1 MYGYVYDAT
10 YGLVIIG
17 MIISIAANQFISST
31 YRKYSQVLNTGG
43 VTGAAFAREMLQ
55 EAGLYEVSVKRVP
68 GQLTDHYDPRSQQ
81 VFLSE
86 AVYMN
91 RSVAALGVAAHECGH
106 ALQDAEDYK
115 PMRLRARLV
124 PVAQF
129 GAQSALPLILMGLL
143 LSLPG
148 LISLG
153 ILAFSASLL
162 FQIVTL
168 PVEFDA
174 SRRALQFMRTHQ
186 AISDEEVAM
195 VRRVL
200 TAAAFT
206 YIAATLVTALQLL
219 RLWLLFGKR
228 EDQ

>member
-31 YRKYSQVLNTGG
+31 YRKYSQVMSAGG

-86 AVYMN
+86 AVYRN

-115 PMRLRARLV
+115 PMRLRALLV

-162 FQIVTL
+162 FQIITL

-228 EDQ
+228 NDQ

>member
-31 YRKYSQVLNTGG
+31 YRKYSQVMNAGG

-55 EAGLYEVSVKRVP
+55 EAGLYEVSVTRVP

-143 LSLPG
+143 LSLTG

>member
-31 YRKYSQVLNTGG
+31 YRKYSQVMSIGG
-43 VTGAAFAREMLQ
+43 VSGAAFAREMLQ
-55 EAGLYEVSVKRVP
+55 AAGLYEVSVKRIP

-86 AVYMN
+86 AVYRN

-129 GAQSALPLILMGLL
+129 GAQSALPLIFMGLL

-153 ILAFSASLL
+153 MIAFSASLL

-206 YIAATLVTALQLL
+206 YIAATIVTALQLL

-228 EDQ
+228 KDQ

>member
-31 YRKYSQVLNTGG
+31 YRKYSQVMSAGG

-86 AVYMN
+86 AVYRN

-115 PMRLRARLV
+115 PMRLRALLV

-153 ILAFSASLL
+153 IIAFSASLL
-162 FQIVTL
+162 FQIITL

-228 EDQ
+228 NDQ

>member
-1 MYGYVYDAT
+1 MYGYFYDAT

-31 YRKYSQVLNTGG
+31 YRKYSHVMSAGG
-43 VTGAAFAREMLQ
+43 FTGAAFAREMLQ

-86 AVYMN
+86 SVYRN

-153 ILAFSASLL
+153 IIAFSASLL

-174 SRRALQFMRTHQ
+174 SRRALIFMKTHHD
-186 AISDEEVAM
+186 ISDEEVAM

-228 EDQ
+228 NDK

>member
-31 YRKYSQVLNTGG
+31 YRKYSQVMSAGG

-86 AVYMN
+86 AVYLN

-115 PMRLRARLV
+115 PMRLRALLV

-153 ILAFSASLL
+153 IIAFSASLL
-162 FQIVTL
+162 FQIITL

-228 EDQ
+228 KDQ

>member
-1 MYGYVYDAT
+1 MYGYFYDAT
-10 YGLVIIG
+10 YVLVIIG

-31 YRKYSQVLNTGG
+31 YRKYSHVMSAGG
-43 VTGAAFAREMLQ
+43 FTGAAFAREMLQ

-86 AVYMN
+86 SVYRN
-91 RSVAALGVAAHECGH
+91 CSVAALGVAAHECGH

-153 ILAFSASLL
+153 IIAFSASLL

-174 SRRALQFMRTHQ
+174 SRRALIFMKTHHD
-186 AISDEEVAM
+186 ISDEEVAM

-228 EDQ
+228 NDK